1 MGGNSTAGTFPSN
14 AYTDQEHTQCN
25 IKPSVLKVYITLQAL
40 PPWTV
45 LLRSYTRQGYANSLV
60 VTTLGLLAPSL
71 ISELVSKGGVQ

>member
-1 MGGNSTAGTFPSN
+1 MQHKTICVES
-14 AYTDQEHTQCN
+14 YT
-25 IKPSVLKVYITLQAL
+25 TLQAL